1 MVVFPSRVKLVK
13 LSFHRRTSLSPK
25 SRSASNFRNA
35 NELTSCTKKAQLHDC
50 KCHHQPSSHH
60 LKEQFLN
67 KLGLQNRAVYFS
79 CFLKQQCCCE
89 QVFNITF
96 SFSQSSTSNPNTRKS
111 RTRRKT
117 PWAFNCTEW
126 FALFSLSPFYV
137 QALTASSCVFT
148 GCFFFFYCK
157 SQFLQAVTKPIIL
170 HFTFLNFD
178 VCGFQVYGR
187 VR

>member
-148 GCFFFFYCK
+148 GCFFFFTVKVSFYR
-157 SQFLQAVTKPIIL
+157 Q
-170 HFTFLNFD
+170 
-178 VCGFQVYGR
+178 
-187 VR
+187 